1 MNLSVTASGKSPQS
15 LHLPESL
22 KLREC
27 IIAIY
32 RTPAGTARKA
42 SSAKNSI
49 RTDIRNQKLMLQCRV
64 PQRRGK
70 QSRWKR
76 YQEKRQNKHAIALKI
91 CRSNTL
97 YRYVH
102 IFQSNAASKP
112 KSQSFKSTIHGAVPS
127 TEYLIQFP
135 TNQPDKLN
143 KFPRIQPKSSNN
155 ESLHSN
161 FQHKRIIANGTSK
174 SARESTKHNSKTH
187 SSRNA
192 ASALTTPTDFFR
204 NYSVKRTFH
213 RS

>member
-1 MNLSVTASGKSPQS
+1 MHYSNLQNASRYRSKSLFCQEFHTNRHTQP
-15 LHLPESL
+15 
-22 KLREC
+22 
-27 IIAIY
+27 
-32 RTPAGTARKA
+32 KA
-42 SSAKNSI
+42 DATVPCSS
-49 RTDIRNQKLMLQCRV
+49 TT
-64 PQRRGK
+64 
-70 QSRWKR
+70 
-76 YQEKRQNKHAIALKI
+76 RQTIALETVSREKTEQARH
-91 CRSNTL
+91 RSEDL
-97 YRYVH
+97 SIQYVIYRYVH

-192 ASALTTPTDFFR
+192 ASALTTPTDFFL